1 MRKLYCTR
9 EDSSDDY
16 VLQLFQQVENKQGWM
31 LVSHALASK
40 PEFQLSSPSPKS
52 QIPKSQS
59 QDQKDLGWP
68 GTKYDA
74 LDPSSQ
80 IFFWFVSLTHISSVL
95 NRT

>member
-59 QDQKDLGWP
+59 QDQKDLGWHNNHKTTIDTGSHP
-68 GTKYDA
+68 
-74 LDPSSQ
+74 
-80 IFFWFVSLTHISSVL
+80 
-95 NRT
+95 